1 MLVLEK
7 GEISRLKYL
16 VKGVLFA
23 ELLWFVFKYLE
34 ITTKN
39 AVSSVFQFKKK

>member
-1 MLVLEK
+1 MLQK
-7 GEISRLKYL
+7 DEINLLKYL

-23 ELLWFVFKYLE
+23 ELLWFVFKYLD

-39 AVSSVFQFKKK
+39 VVSSTFQLKKE